1 MKLTSKQQIF
11 KEEKKAQDKTNRLEY
26 SLKLKKQKLI
36 ETSQKKALVDIEK
49 INTKINNERKRKLKK
64 IEADKEKNIKNVN
77 REEKG
82 KKKVVYK
89 KKPKWLKYYKD
100 KAITVFQL
108 YIRLRDCDN
117 KWYGRMIDTKE
128 RRRYNGC
135 QWWHFFP
142 KHNYP
147 QLIFNEDNV
156 HAQTG
161 EWNYRQMD
169 KIGLF
174 YEKNIIEKIGQER
187 YDKLREIARDDIA
200 KEQARN
206 RKQSFYEDIYNKYHP
221 ITEKLI
227 AQYNPE

>member
-1 MKLTSKQQIF
+1 MKYTIRQKILR
-11 KEEKKAQDKTNRLEY
+11 EEQKARDKTNRLEY

-36 ETSQKKALVDIEK
+36 ETSQKKALIDMEK
-49 INTKINNERKRKLKK
+49 INKKINNERKRKMDK
-64 IEADKEKNIKNVN
+64 IETDKEKNIKNLE

-82 KKKVVYK
+82 NKKVVYK
-89 KKPKWLKYYKD
+89 KKPKGLKYYKD
-100 KAITVFQL
+100 KATTVFQL
-108 YIRLRDCDN
+108 YIRLRDCDD

-128 RRRYNGC
+128 RRRYNSC
-135 QWWHFFP
+135 QGGHYFP
-142 KHNYP
+142 KQNYP
-147 QLIFNEDNV
+147 QLVFNEDNV

-161 EWNYRQMD
+161 EGNYKQMD

-174 YEKNIIEKIGQER
+174 YEKNVIEKIGQER
-187 YDKLREIARDDIA
+187 YDKLREVARDDIA

-227 AQYNPE
+227 AKYDSQ